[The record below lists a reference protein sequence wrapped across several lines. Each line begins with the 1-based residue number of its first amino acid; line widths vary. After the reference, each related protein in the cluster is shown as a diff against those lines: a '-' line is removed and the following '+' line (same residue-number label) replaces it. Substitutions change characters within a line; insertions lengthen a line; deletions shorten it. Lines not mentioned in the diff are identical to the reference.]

1 MELSTQQQMLVEQR
15 LANEK
20 KSSGVAYLL
29 WFFLGGFSGHR
40 FYLGQPGT
48 AAAQLALFWGG
59 ILLTAVFV
67 GIPMLI
73 AFAVWWLIDAFLIG
87 GMVEKDTQDKRMRI
101 MNEVSL
107 TTKAET
113 PT

>member
-1 MELSTQQQMLVEQR
+1 MELTTQQQMLVEQR

-29 WFFLGGFSGHR
+29 WFFLGGFSAHR

-48 AAAQLALFWGG
+48 AAAQLGLLWGG
-59 ILLTAVFV
+59 VLLSAVFI
-67 GIPMLI
+67 GIPMVV
-73 AFAVWWLIDAFLIG
+73 AFFIWLLIDVFLIG
-87 GMVEKDTQDKRMRI
+87 GLVEADTTSKRTRI

-107 TTKAET
+107 TTRAD
-113 PT
+113 

>member
-20 KSSGVAYLL
+20 KSTGVAYLL
-29 WFFLGGFSGHR
+29 WFFLGGFAAHR
-40 FYLGQPGT
+40 FYLGLAGT

-59 ILLTAVFV
+59 LMLSWAII

-73 AFAVWWLIDAFLIG
+73 AFSIWWLIDAFLIG
-87 GMVEKDTQDKRMRI
+87 GMIESDASTKRSRI
-101 MNEVSL
+101 MNEVSI
-107 TTKAET
+107 TTRAEQ
-113 PT
+113 

>member
-20 KSSGVAYLL
+20 KSTGVAYLL
-29 WFFLGGFSGHR
+29 WFFLGGFAAHR
-40 FYLGQPGT
+40 FYLGTTG
-48 AAAQLALFWGG
+48 AAVGQLVLFWGG
-59 ILLTAVFV
+59 ILLSTLVI

-73 AFAVWWLIDAFLIG
+73 AFGIWWLIDAFLIG
-87 GMVEKDTQDKRMRI
+87 GLVEADANNKRSRI

-107 TTKAET
+107 STRAEG
-113 PT
+113 